1 MRIVLEVTFR
11 MGGVSYRG
19 HRWEDDALV
28 FEFERLGDAFI
39 QVLSGRKVEEEV
51 EREPERVIVELRT
64 KGGAERSSKRFGMA
78 KSTGRW
84 SLRFLYFPPSNS
96 LRWCPCTWRSS
107 SFASAT

>member
-64 KGGAERSSKRFGMA
+64 KGGGKVFEAVRDGEVYRAME
-78 KSTGRW
+78 
-84 SLRFLYFPPSNS
+84 P
-96 LRWCPCTWRSS
+96 
-107 SFASAT
+107 

>member
-64 KGGAERSSKRFGMA
+64 KGGGKVFEAVRDGGVYRAME
-78 KSTGRW
+78 
-84 SLRFLYFPPSNS
+84 P
-96 LRWCPCTWRSS
+96 
-107 SFASAT
+107 